1 MKIGKD
7 VYLKE
12 ICCLLVL
19 LPAAKTQGKS
29 ESATTPLLLPSQQH
43 PARLGVVEPR
53 MDPLPLD
60 VGASPAQL
68 LPQPPMRALSKKTAA
83 AAITFQQHVKST
95 QDGDMEFL
103 GSHQGFAE

>member
-1 MKIGKD
+1 M
-7 VYLKE
+7 VFFSV
-12 ICCLLVL
+12 LLVL

-53 MDPLPLD
+53 LDPLPLD

-68 LPQPPMRALSKKTAA
+68 LPQPPVHALSKKTAA
-83 AAITFQQHVKST
+83 AAITFQV
-95 QDGDMEFL
+95 ML
-103 GSHQGFAE
+103 GAVVTHCMLAKRWDF